1 MESIMSEKKK
11 AKVLLSQLEDAL
23 EEREDNDRRKAQKP
37 IPENVPQDRRKADR
51 RTTTKQVH

>member
-1 MESIMSEKKK
+1 MSEKKK

-23 EEREDNDRRKAQKP
+23 EERDSDRRKAKKP
-37 IPENVPQDRRKADR
+37 IPENVPQDRRKTDR

>member
-23 EEREDNDRRKAQKP
+23 EERQDNDRRKNQKP
-37 IPENVPQDRRKADR
+37 LTEIQDRRKADR
-51 RTTTKQVH
+51 RETKKQTH